1 MEVHHKVMLGMERT
15 ERRKSGT
22 VWSEFSDVCYGD
34 GLIQI
39 SSPVMHQQHLL
50 FSQLPFLTWVKT
62 RSSYLLQTQRE
73 RIMLAASPI
82 LGDSELE
89 ASYYKPGRDVLASAV
104 FTAFIV

>member
-1 MEVHHKVMLGMERT
+1 MLGMERT

-39 SSPVMHQQHLL
+39 SSPMMHQQHLL